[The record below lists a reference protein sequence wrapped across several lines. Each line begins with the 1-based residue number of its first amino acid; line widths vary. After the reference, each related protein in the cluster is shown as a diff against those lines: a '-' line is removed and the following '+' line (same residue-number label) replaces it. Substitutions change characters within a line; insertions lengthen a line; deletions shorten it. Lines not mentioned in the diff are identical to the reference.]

1 MGETL
6 AEKILSRKAGF
17 DVQPGDIV
25 VVDVDWAY
33 AQDGTAPLTI
43 RELLGLGL
51 AGVARPD
58 RTIFFIDHASPS
70 PRQELSNDHLFIRQF
85 AAQTRCRLHDVGEG
99 ICHQLAAEKYVR
111 PWDVVI
117 GADSHTCMG
126 GALGAFATGMGS
138 TDVAVGMGLGKTW
151 LRVPETI
158 GVRLVGDFPQPVA
171 GKPPYVTAKD
181 LVLHLIGRLGADGAA
196 YQALEFHGPG
206 LGSLGMPERLTIANM
221 AVEAGAKVGLFPADE
236 VTREFLRAHGR
247 EEDWQPLAVDP
258 EARYARLVEIDLGE
272 LEPVVARPHTVDNV
286 APVRELKEVRVN
298 QIFLGSCTNGRLE
311 DLAMAAAILQ
321 GRRVAPGVRLVVGP
335 ASRKILLEAM
345 ARGYIQTLVEAGAA
359 VISPGCGPC
368 VGVHAGILG
377 DGEVSLNT
385 SNRNFQGR
393 MGNPKGEIYLAS
405 PAVAA
410 ASAVTGR
417 ITDPR
422 ELEVAG

>member
-1 MGETL
+1 MGQTL
-6 AEKILSRKAGF
+6 AEKILSRKAGY
-17 DVQPGDIV
+17 DVRPGDIV

-43 RELLGLGL
+43 RELQGLGVDG
-51 AGVARPD
+51 AAKPERS
-58 RTIFFIDHASPS
+58 IFFIDHASPS

-85 AAQTRCRLHDVGEG
+85 ARRTGSRIHDVGDG
-99 ICHQLAAEKYVR
+99 ICHQLAAERYVR

-138 TDVAVGMGLGKTW
+138 TDVAVGMALGKTW

-158 GVRLVGDFPQPVA
+158 GVRLVGRFPGWGDNRETTA
-171 GKPPYVTAKD
+171 YISAKD
-181 LVLHLIGRLGADGAA
+181 LVLYLIGRLGADGAA
-196 YQALEFHGPG
+196 YQALEFFGPG
-206 LGSLGMPERLTIANM
+206 LEALTIPERLTVANM
-221 AVEAGAKVGLFPADE
+221 SVEAGAKVGLFPSDKK
-236 VTREFLRAHGR
+236 TREYLKGQDR
-247 EEDWQPLAVDP
+247 EVDWLALEEDP
-258 EARYARLVEIDLGE
+258 EARYARLAEIDLSR
-272 LEPVVARPHTVDNV
+272 LEPMVARPHMVDNV
-286 APVRELKEVRVN
+286 ASARTLKGIRVN
-298 QIFLGSCTNGRLE
+298 QVFLGSCTNGRLE
-311 DLAMAAAILQ
+311 DLALAAQILQ
-321 GRRVAPGVRLVVGP
+321 GRRVARGVRLVVGP
-335 ASRKILLEAM
+335 ASRKVLLEAM
-345 ARGYIQTLVEAGAA
+345 DRGYIKTLVEAGAT
-359 VISPGCGPC
+359 VLSPGCGPC

-410 ASAVTGR
+410 ATAVTGE

-422 ELEVAG
+422 DME